1 MQEMIVKSSF
11 SKGTGKGTASLNYIS
26 REGAL
31 EGGRASVYDREG
43 IILHRD
49 QFKELKQE
57 IKEAEM
63 ERRLIFSPAEPD
75 LSKEEISTLV
85 RDVIE
90 RYQVEED
97 KNFDYVYAIHDHNE
111 RTHVH
116 VLAWGDKEDL
126 RMDKDDL
133 ASIRER
139 ALDLEIEQEQII
151 ELAIGKEEVHEKD
164 NSAELEIDYE
174 IPVEDHS

>member
-1 MQEMIVKSSF
+1 MIVKSSF
-11 SKGTGKGTASLNYIS
+11 SKGTGKGAGSLNYIS
-26 REGAL
+26 REGAF
-31 EGGRASVYDREG
+31 GCGHAPVYDREG
-43 IILHRD
+43 NILPRD
-49 QFKELKQE
+49 TFKELKQE

-63 ERRLIFSPAEPD
+63 ERRLIFSPEEPD
-75 LSKEEISTLV
+75 LSREEIGIMV

-97 KNFDYVYAIHDHNE
+97 KSFDYVYAIHDHND

-126 RMDKDDL
+126 RMDRDDL
-133 ASIRER
+133 ASITEK

-151 ELAIGKEEVHEKD
+151 ELATGKEEVMEKD
-164 NSAELEIDYE
+164 NSSELEIDSE
-174 IPVEDHS
+174 IPLEDHA

>member
-1 MQEMIVKSSF
+1 MIVKSSF
-11 SKGTGKGTASLNYIS
+11 TIQTGKGSASLSYIS
-26 REGAL
+26 REGAF
-31 EGGRASVYDREG
+31 GSGHAPVYDREG
-43 IILHRD
+43 NVLPRD
-49 QFKELKQE
+49 NFKELKQE

-75 LSKEEISTLV
+75 LSKEEIGIMV

-90 RYQVEED
+90 RYQTEEN
-97 KNFDYVYAIHDHNE
+97 KSFDYVYAIHDHND
-111 RTHVH
+111 RTHAH

-126 RMDKDDL
+126 RMDRDDL

-151 ELAIGKEEVHEKD
+151 DFAIGKDEVLEKE

-174 IPVEDHS
+174 IPLEDHA

>member
-1 MQEMIVKSSF
+1 MIVKSSF
-11 SKGTGKGTASLNYIS
+11 SANSGRGAANLGYIS

-31 EGGRASVYDREG
+31 EGGRAPVLDREG
-43 IILHRD
+43 NILHKED
-49 QFKELKQE
+49 FKDLRQE
-57 IKEAEM
+57 IKDSQM
-63 ERRLIFSPAEPD
+63 ERRLIFSPSDPE

-90 RYQVEED
+90 RYQVDED
-97 KNFDYVYAIHDHNE
+97 KSFDYVYAVHDHND

-126 RMDKDDL
+126 RMDRDDL

-139 ALDLEIEQEQII
+139 ALDLELEQEHIV
-151 ELAIGKEEVHEKD
+151 ELAIGNEEPLEKD
-164 NSAELEIDYE
+164 NSAELEIDNDTPTE
-174 IPVEDHS
+174 GQL

>member
-1 MQEMIVKSSF
+1 MIVKSSF
-11 SKGTGKGTASLNYIS
+11 SKGTGKGTGSLNYIS

-31 EGGRASVYDREG
+31 EGGRAPVYDREG
-43 IILHRD
+43 SILHRD

-63 ERRLIFSPAEPD
+63 ERRLIFSPGDPEI
-75 LSKEEISTLV
+75 SKEEISTLV

-90 RYQVEED
+90 RYQMEED
-97 KNFDYVYAIHDHNE
+97 KSFDYVYAIHDHND

-126 RMDKDDL
+126 RMDRDDL
-133 ASIRER
+133 ASITER
-139 ALDLEIEQEQII
+139 AFDLEIEQEQIL
-151 ELAIGKEEVHEKD
+151 ELAIGKEEVLEKD
-164 NSAELEIDYE
+164 NSSELEINSE
-174 IPVEDHS
+174 IPLEDHV

>member
-1 MQEMIVKSSF
+1 MIVKSSF
-11 SKGTGKGTASLNYIS
+11 TIQTGKGSVSLNYIS
-26 REGAL
+26 REGAF
-31 EGGRASVYDREG
+31 GSGHAPVYDREG
-43 IILHRD
+43 NIIPRD
-49 QFKELKQE
+49 DFKELKQE

-63 ERRLIFSPAEPD
+63 ERRLIFSPEEPD
-75 LSKEEISTLV
+75 LTKEEIGILV

-90 RYQVEED
+90 RYQAEED
-97 KNFDYVYAIHDHNE
+97 KSFDYVYALHNHNS

-139 ALDLEIEQEQII
+139 ALDLEIEQEQIL
-151 ELAIGKEEVHEKD
+151 ELAIGKEEVLEKD
-164 NSAELEIDYE
+164 NSAELEIDSE
-174 IPVEDHS
+174 IPLEEHA

>member
-1 MQEMIVKSSF
+1 MIVKSSF
-11 SKGTGKGTASLNYIS
+11 SKGTGKGTASLSYIS

-31 EGGRASVYDREG
+31 EGGHAPVYDREG
-43 IILHRD
+43 SIVHRD

-75 LSKEEISTLV
+75 LIKDEIGIMV

-90 RYQVEED
+90 RYQTEED
-97 KNFDYVYAIHDHNE
+97 KSFDYVYAIHDHND

-126 RMDKDDL
+126 WMDRDDL
-133 ASIRER
+133 ASITER
-139 ALDLEIEQEQII
+139 ALDLEIEQEQIL
-151 ELAIGKEEVHEKD
+151 ELAIGKEEGLEKD
-164 NSAELEIDYE
+164 NSAELEIDSE
-174 IPVEDHS
+174 IPLEDHA